1 MDGIEAEIRDITRAD
16 MRDTLGRL
24 RTLASQ
30 LKHAGKIEDEEVC
43 FRRLLV
49 ALSEGIR
56 DEVCKLTGPENAA
69 RLLDPFS
76 RPNGETI

>member
-1 MDGIEAEIRDITRAD
+1 MEGLEAEIRNIVRAD
-16 MRDTLGRL
+16 MRETLGRL

-43 FRRLLV
+43 FRKLLV
-49 ALSEGIR
+49 ALADGIS
-56 DEVCKLTGPENAA
+56 DEMCKLTGPENAA

>member
-1 MDGIEAEIRDITRAD
+1 MQEIEAQVRAAVRIETRDL
-16 MRDTLGRL
+16 LGRL

-30 LKHAGKIEDEEVC
+30 LKHQGVVEDEEVC
-43 FRRLLV
+43 FR
-49 ALSEGIR
+49 GILEAYAAGIK
-56 DEVCKLTGPENAA
+56 DELCKLKGPENAA

>member
-1 MDGIEAEIRDITRAD
+1 MDGIEAEVRAAVRVETRDL
-16 MRDTLGRL
+16 LGRL

-30 LKHAGKIEDEEVC
+30 LKHAGQVQDEEAC
-43 FRRLLV
+43 FRQILE
-49 ALSEGIR
+49 AYAAGIR
-56 DEVCKLTGPENAA
+56 DEMCKLTGPENAA